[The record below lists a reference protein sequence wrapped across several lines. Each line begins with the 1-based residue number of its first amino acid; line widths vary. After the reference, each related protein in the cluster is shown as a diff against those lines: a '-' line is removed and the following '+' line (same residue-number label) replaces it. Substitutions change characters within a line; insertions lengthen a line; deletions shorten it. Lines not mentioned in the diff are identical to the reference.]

1 MTLRRF
7 TPTPLAG
14 LALLALLAGAAPA
27 AAQTD
32 AFPSR
37 AIRLVVGF
45 TAGGPT
51 DVPARFLADKLSA
64 ALGVPVVVENKPGAG
79 SMLAIRDV
87 LSKPRDGYTLLA
99 CSYLDPVNTVLY
111 KNPGYKLSDIAPVTL
126 IARYDYA
133 IGISKSLPVKTF
145 KELVDYTKAHPNE
158 VNYGHLGVG
167 SFQNMVAKQLEKLTG
182 IKMTAIP
189 YKGAADAMQEIVAGR
204 NHLYVGPPLV
214 VMPLYEGGKVDIIAV
229 TGTERLKSAPNVPTL
244 EESGVPLVAFAWLGI
259 CAGAG
264 TPQPVL
270 DLLNS
275 KIVPIVKSPEY
286 RALVERSGSVAASST
301 IPEFQAVIE
310 KSAADAAPIIEE
322 FGLKM
327 E

>member
-1 MTLRRF
+1 MTSRSPGRL
-7 TPTPLAG
+7 TAAVGAAITT
-14 LALLALLAGAAPA
+14 LALAVSPV
-27 AAQTD
+27 AAQDTY
-32 AFPSR
+32 PSR

-51 DVPARFLADKLSA
+51 DVPARFIADKLSTA
-64 ALGVPVVVENKPGAG
+64 IGVPVVVENKPGAG

-99 CSYLDPVNTVLY
+99 CSYFDPVNTVLY

-145 KELVDYTKAHPNE
+145 KELVEYTKAHPDE

-167 SFQNMVAKQLEKLTG
+167 SFQNMLAKQLGKLTG
-182 IKMTAIP
+182 MKMTAIP

-204 NHLYVGPPLV
+204 NHFYVGPPLV
-214 VMPLYEGGKVDIIAV
+214 VMPLYEAGKVGVIAV
-229 TGTERLKSAPNVPTL
+229 TGTERLPSLPDVPTL
-244 EESGVPLVAFAWLGI
+244 QESGVPLVAFAWLGI

-270 DLLNS
+270 DYLNG
-275 KIVPIVKSPEY
+275 KLRPILESPDY
-286 RALVERSGSVAASST
+286 KALVGRSGSIATAST
-301 IPEFQAVIE
+301 IPEFQKVIDA
-310 KSAADAAPIIEE
+310 SAADAAPIIEE

-327 E
+327 D